1 MKWLGILWFW
11 WSLHPFRITDKKRV
25 LPKNNVEHE
34 NGTKM
39 APRWLT
45 WNTNTWAVLEPFPS
59 PKMTPTYAGCPPKS
73 FRVNFLPI
81 DVSSMLVIAGVGW
94 HDSLTLNSWGGSCLR
109 PCKWSMLKHVKTTL
123 TGTPGVGWHD
133 SFTFTFEDVLHTSTI
148 VNMEACGQNDF
159 SMIFP

>member
-1 MKWLGILWFW
+1 
-11 WSLHPFRITDKKRV
+11 
-25 LPKNNVEHE
+25 
-34 NGTKM
+34 
-39 APRWLT
+39 
-45 WNTNTWAVLEPFPS
+45 
-59 PKMTPTYAGCPPKS
+59 
-73 FRVNFLPI
+73 
-81 DVSSMLVIAGVGW
+81 MLVIAAGITRWFNMEFRGGSCVRPCKWSMFKKILAGTPGVGWNDSLTWNSWGVPSQTLEMVHAKTKLTGTPGVGW